1 MSVSRAV
8 WPSSDCDDLGRDSW
22 PPGSQG
28 VIMEVDVLLLE
39 PDTVIGRPLPRAS
52 SFQSERNG
60 GLPRDDLGLG
70 GLAGRCW
77 DQALLLSFSLS
88 LTLPWTPNCV

>member
-1 MSVSRAV
+1 V

-22 PPGSQG
+22 PPGPQG

-39 PDTVIGRPLPRAS
+39 PDTMIGRPLPRAS

-70 GLAGRCW
+70 GLAGRSW
-77 DQALLLSFSLS
+77 DQALLPSFSLS
-88 LTLPWTPNCV
+88 LTLPRTPNCVQS